1 MSPLPYPE
9 SAPVFSAAEAQAW
22 EQVRFA
28 GPGGES
34 AEWEAMQAAGA
45 GVAAGVQRDLRAC
58 VGAGSG
64 AGARILVLVGKG
76 HNGGDALIAAQLLL
90 AAVKGATAEV
100 CLVFGE
106 RSLRPLAARA
116 WRELQSAAPGRV
128 VLRAAGAEWSGTF
141 AVCLDGVFGF
151 SFRPPLPA
159 VAREVLMRANALP
172 VGLRAAVDL
181 PSGLGEPGA
190 FQADVTYATGTVKEP
205 VLSLPNAG
213 RVRWVD
219 LDWNLAAAVVS
230 STTRV
235 LRPAVLAPLTRL
247 RPAAVDKRSFGH
259 VGIIAGSRLYPGAA
273 LLAVR
278 AALRSGVG
286 LVSAF
291 VPESLVPA
299 FAAAAP
305 EAIWVGWPETPEGG
319 LALEGLHLIARRGE
333 RIDAWVVGPGLGREV
348 ETLAAVG
355 EFLVAEVR
363 PTVIDAD
370 ALQADLAR
378 AGKGVRIL
386 TPHAGEW
393 QRIAAGSTPESFTR
407 STPHVVVAKGPLTR
421 VVAGGVAHA
430 VLAGGPVLSR
440 GGSGDLLAGLI
451 GGLLA
456 QSPDDPR
463 RAAARGALWHALAA
477 DQLAQDRGEVAVA
490 TGDLLSYLSPALR
503 ALG

>member
-9 SAPVFSAAEAQAW
+9 SAPVFSGAEAQAW
-22 EQVRFA
+22 ERVRFS
-28 GPGGES
+28 GPGSEA

-45 GVAAGVQRDLRAC
+45 GVAAGVQRDARAW
-58 VGAGSG
+58 GGLAP
-64 AGARILVLVGKG
+64 GARILVLAGKG
-76 HNGGDALIAAQLLL
+76 HNGGDALIAARILL
-90 AAVKGATAEV
+90 AALAGGKAEV

-116 WRELQSAAPGRV
+116 WRELQAAAPGRV
-128 VLRAAGAEWSGTF
+128 ILRPAGAEWGGRF

-151 SFRPPLPA
+151 SFRPPIPA
-159 VAREVLMRANALP
+159 VAREVLARANTLP
-172 VGLRAAVDL
+172 VGFRVAVDL
-181 PSGLGEPGA
+181 PSGLGEEGA
-190 FQADVTYATGTVKEP
+190 FRADVTYATGTVKDS
-205 VLSLPNAG
+205 VLALPTTG

-219 LDWNLAAAVVS
+219 LGWNLADAVVAS
-230 STTRV
+230 STRV
-235 LRPAVLAPLTRL
+235 LRPALLSPLTRP
-247 RPAAVDKRSFGH
+247 RPTAVDKRSFGH

-305 EAIWVGWPETPEGG
+305 EAIWIGWPETPEGG
-319 LALEGLHLIARRGE
+319 LALEGLHLISRRGE
-333 RIDAWVVGPGLGREV
+333 RIDAWVIGPGLGREP
-348 ETLAAVG
+348 ETLTGVA
-355 EFLVAEVR
+355 EFLAADPR
-363 PTVIDAD
+363 PAVLDAD
-370 ALQADLAR
+370 ALQVGLVR
-378 AGKGVRIL
+378 AGRAARIL

-393 QRIAAGSTPESFTR
+393 ERIATGSTPDEFTR
-407 STPHVVVAKGPLTR
+407 FSSHVVVAKGPLTR
-421 VVAGGVAHA
+421 VVAGGSAHA

-456 QSPDDPR
+456 QSPGDPL
-463 RAAARGALWHALAA
+463 RAAARGALWHGLAA
-477 DQLAQDRGEVAVA
+477 DLLAQDRGEVAVA
-490 TGDLLSYLSPALR
+490 TGDLLAYLSPALR
-503 ALG
+503 GLG